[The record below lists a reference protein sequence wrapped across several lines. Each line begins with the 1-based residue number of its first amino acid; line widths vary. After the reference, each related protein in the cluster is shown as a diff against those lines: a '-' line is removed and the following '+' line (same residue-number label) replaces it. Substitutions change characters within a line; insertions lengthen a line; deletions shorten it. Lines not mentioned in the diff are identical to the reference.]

1 VSGFSG
7 PQLGTG
13 LLVSAAAVV
22 VVLLVTWLVGRAI
35 GRFNVIDVAWGLGF
49 AAVAVVGLL
58 WSAGHGDTTR
68 RVLVTVLV
76 VVWGVRLGAYI
87 GWRSRGKGED
97 PRYQEILDRSTR
109 SPAMH
114 ALLVIYPGQAVAMLF
129 ISLPVQVAMYER
141 SGPNVLTWLGT
152 AVWGVGFLFESV
164 GDHQLQR
171 FRSDPANK
179 GQVMDC
185 GLWHYTRHPNYFG
198 DACVWW
204 GIWLIAAQHLPG
216 VLTVLSPIA
225 MTFTLARGTGKPTLE
240 KGMADRRPGYA
251 DYVERTSGFV
261 PLPPKPAG
269 GEHRGAR
276 ASVDSFIPGR
286 DRRCR

>member
-1 VSGFSG
+1 MSGFSG
-7 PQLGTG
+7 AQFASG

-35 GRFNVIDVAWGLGF
+35 GRYNVIDVAWGLGF
-49 AAVAVVGLL
+49 AAVALVSLA

-76 VVWGVRLGAYI
+76 VVWGGRLGAYI
-87 GWRSRGKGED
+87 GWRSREKGED
-97 PRYQEILDRSTR
+97 PRYQEIFDRAER
-109 SPAMH
+109 SPALH
-114 ALLVIYPGQAVAMLF
+114 ALLVIYPAQAAAMFF

-141 SGPNVLTWLGT
+141 SGPNAITWVGT
-152 AVWGVGFLFESV
+152 AVWAVGFLFESV
-164 GDHQLQR
+164 GDFQLQR
-171 FRSDPANK
+171 FRSDPANR
-179 GQVMDC
+179 GQVMDR

-225 MTFTLARGTGKPTLE
+225 MTFTLTRGTGKPTLE

-251 DYVERTSGFV
+251 DYVARTSGFV
-261 PLPPKPAG
+261 PLPPKPRPTAT
-269 GEHRGAR
+269 RG
-276 ASVDSFIPGR
+276 
-286 DRRCR
+286 